1 MPVTQT
7 DTVGLLDE
15 AAEAI
20 LPPMSDRPITPAE
33 AAKEL
38 GVSRTVI
45 YRFIKQGRV
54 TVVAKYG
61 PNYLLDRASLEN
73 VRERKPG
80 YPKGRPRGSSE

>member
-1 MPVTQT
+1 MRVTQT
-7 DTVGLLDE
+7 GTVGLLDE
-15 AAEAI
+15 TPGAMLAD
-20 LPPMSDRPITPAE
+20 MSDRPITPAE
-33 AAKEL
+33 AAEEL

-80 YPKGRPRGSSE
+80 YPKGRPRGGSD